1 MNAALTR
8 TKYRGANM
16 TRQIPML
23 FSPAMVEALLAGRKT
38 ETRRIL
44 NPQPET
50 YQNDAGE
57 TCDIYP
63 FKVEGQ
69 TRSRIASG
77 FGGSGVLT
85 TQECRAEVGDLI
97 WVKEA
102 HYAFGWWETT
112 DELTKKTHKPKRLFV
127 RCSAKPVS
135 FEAPADVMTGQPEH
149 QSGWYKRS
157 SLFLPKLDSRL
168 TLRVTSFNI
177 ERLHDIDEAGAIAE
191 GVERVSTE
199 VRGPQNGYAFVD
211 YAEPIYA
218 FKGSDAATQSY
229 RTLWN
234 SINGPDAWSANPWID
249 VTKFDVNKKNVAEI
263 AA

>member
-1 MNAALTR
+1 
-8 TKYRGANM
+8 M

-77 FGGSGVLT
+77 FDGCGVIT
-85 TQECRAEVGDLI
+85 TQECCAEVGDLI

-112 DELTKKTHKPKRLFV
+112 DELTKTGMPKRQFV
-127 RCSAKPVS
+127 RDPNMGPICFHPIDEVKSQSLEKS
-135 FEAPADVMTGQPEH
+135 FGL
-149 QSGWYKRS
+149 YKRS
-157 SLFLPKLDSRL
+157 SLFLPKSESRL
-168 TLRVTSFNI
+168 TLRVTDFYI
-177 ERLHDIDEAGAIAE
+177 EQLHRITEAGAMAE
-191 GVERVSTE
+191 GVERVEVT
-199 VRGPQNGYAFVD
+199 VRGPSNGYAFVD
-211 YAEPIYA
+211 YEDSIFA
-218 FKGSDAATQSY
+218 FKGCDAATRSY
-229 RTLWN
+229 QTLWN
-234 SINGPDAWSANPWID
+234 RINGTDAWDANPWVD
-249 VTKFDVNKKNVAEI
+249 VTKFDVLHQNVQGV

>member
-1 MNAALTR
+1 
-8 TKYRGANM
+8 M

-23 FSPAMVEALLAGRKT
+23 FSPAMVEALLAGRKS

-77 FGGSGVLT
+77 FGGSGVIT
-85 TQECRAEVGDLI
+85 TQECRAEIGDLI

-112 DELTKKTHKPKRLFV
+112 DELTKKTQKPKRQFV
-127 RCSAKPVS
+127 RYPAKPVL
-135 FEAPADVMTGQPEH
+135 FEAPAGLMTGQPK
-149 QSGWYKRS
+149 QRSGWYKRS
-157 SLFLPKLDSRL
+157 SLFLPKLESRL
-168 TLRVTSFNI
+168 TLRVTGFSI

-191 GVERVSTE
+191 GVERLKSG
-199 VRGPQNGYAFVD
+199 RGFYDPTKSKGAVHLGEYFTDARAA
-211 YAEPIYA
+211 YAE
-218 FKGSDAATQSY
+218 
-229 RTLWN
+229 LWN
-234 SINGPDAWSANPWID
+234 SINGPDAWDANPWVD
-249 VTKFDVNKKNVAEI
+249 VTKFDVLQRNISQVAG
-263 AA
+263 

>member
-1 MNAALTR
+1 
-8 TKYRGANM
+8 M
-16 TRQIPML
+16 TRQIPLL
-23 FSPAMVEALLAGRKT
+23 FSPAMAEALLAGRKT

-77 FGGSGVLT
+77 FGGTGVLT
-85 TQECRAEVGDLI
+85 TQECRAETGDLI

-102 HYAFGWWETT
+102 HFAFGWWETT
-112 DELTKKTHKPKRLFV
+112 DELTKKTRKPKRQFV
-127 RCSAKPVS
+127 RYPEKPVL
-135 FEAPADVMTGQPEH
+135 FEAPSDLMTGQPEQ

-157 SLFLPKLDSRL
+157 SLFLPKSESRL
-168 TLRVTSFNI
+168 TLRVTDFSI
-177 ERLHDIDEAGAIAE
+177 EQLHDIDETGATAE
-191 GVERVSTE
+191 GVTYKNLTE
-199 VRGPQNGYAFVD
+199 SGYFCD
-211 YAEPIYA
+211 H
-218 FKGSDAATQSY
+218 
-229 RTLWN
+229 RTAPTKETAKSAYCALWN
-234 SINGPDAWSANPWID
+234 AINGADAWDANPWVD
-249 VTKFDVNKKNVAEI
+249 VTKFEVTHQNVEGV

>member
-1 MNAALTR
+1 
-8 TKYRGANM
+8 M
-16 TRQIPML
+16 TRHIPML

-77 FGGSGVLT
+77 FGGSGVIT

-112 DELTKKTHKPKRLFV
+112 DELTKKTQKPKRQFV
-127 RCSAKPVS
+127 RYPAKPVL
-135 FEAPADVMTGQPEH
+135 FEAAADVMTGQPEQ

-157 SLFLPKLDSRL
+157 SLFLPKLESRL
-168 TLRVTSFNI
+168 TLRVTGFSI
-177 ERLHDIDEAGAIAE
+177 ELLHDIDEAGAISE
-191 GVERVSTE
+191 GVTPKVIND
-199 VRGPQNGYAFVD
+199 GGYFCGH
-211 YAEPIYA
+211 
-218 FKGSDAATQSY
+218 KLDAKHETAVMAY

-234 SINGPDAWSANPWID
+234 AINGADAWDANPWVD
-249 VTKFDVNKKNVAEI
+249 VTKFDVLHQNVRGVAK
-263 AA
+263 A

>member
-1 MNAALTR
+1 
-8 TKYRGANM
+8 M

-77 FGGSGVLT
+77 FGGSGVIT

-97 WVKEA
+97 WAKES
-102 HYAFGWWETT
+102 HYAFGYWKTT
-112 DELTKKTHKPKRLFV
+112 DELTKKTQKPKRVFV
-127 RCSAKPVS
+127 RNSAKPVL
-135 FEAPADVMTGQPEH
+135 FEAPADVVTSQPELRP
-149 QSGWYKRS
+149 GWYKRS
-157 SLFLPKLDSRL
+157 SLFLPKLESRL
-168 TLRVTSFNI
+168 TLPVTGFSI
-177 ERLHDIDEAGAIAE
+177 EQLHDISSRSCLAE
-191 GVERVSTE
+191 GIQPVQEILQS
-199 VRGPQNGYAFVD
+199 
-211 YAEPIYA
+211 I
-218 FKGSDAATQSY
+218 SAAHSEKHRRDEYHRAHVAAY
-229 RTLWN
+229 RSLWN
-234 SINGPDAWSANPWID
+234 RINGPEAWDANPWVD
-249 VTKFDVNKKNVAEI
+249 VTQFDVLHQNVQGV

>member
-1 MNAALTR
+1 
-8 TKYRGANM
+8 M

-50 YQNDAGE
+50 YQNEAGE

-77 FGGSGVLT
+77 FGGSGVIT

-112 DELTKKTHKPKRLFV
+112 DELTKKTQKPKRQFV
-127 RCSAKPVS
+127 RYPAKPVL
-135 FEAPADVMTGQPEH
+135 FEAPADVMTGQPE
-149 QSGWYKRS
+149 QRSGWYKRS
-157 SLFLPKLDSRL
+157 SLFLPKLESRL
-168 TLRVTSFNI
+168 TLPVTGFNI
-177 ERLHDIDEAGAIAE
+177 EQLHDICDKAAIAE
-191 GVERVSTE
+191 GVECAIAPIAGHDIDIDGDYWPGGP
-199 VRGPQNGYAFVD
+199 VRMYQ
-211 YAEPIYA
+211 
-218 FKGSDAATQSY
+218 Q
-229 RTLWN
+229 LWN
-234 SINGPDAWSANPWID
+234 RINGADAWDANPWVD
-249 VTKFDVNKKNVAEI
+249 VTKFDVLHQNVQGV

>member
-1 MNAALTR
+1 
-8 TKYRGANM
+8 M

-50 YQNDAGE
+50 YQNEARE

-77 FGGSGVLT
+77 FGGSGVIT

-102 HYAFGWWETT
+102 HYTFGWWETT
-112 DELTKKTHKPKRLFV
+112 DELTKKTQKPKRQFV
-127 RCSAKPVS
+127 RYPAKPVL
-135 FEAPADVMTGQPEH
+135 FEAPADVMTGQPEQ

-157 SLFLPKLDSRL
+157 SLFLPKLESRL
-168 TLRVTSFNI
+168 TLRVTGFTI
-177 ERLHDIDEAGAIAE
+177 EQLHDIDEAGAAAE
-191 GVERVSTE
+191 GVERLANPT
-199 VRGPQNGYAFVD
+199 RQKYP
-211 YAEPIYA
+211 
-218 FKGSDAATQSY
+218 FKVYGNRTIGDGCRSAKQSY
-229 RTLWN
+229 QTLWD
-234 SINGPDAWSANPWID
+234 SINGFLAWHANPWVD
-249 VTKFDVNKKNVAEI
+249 VTKFDVLHQNVEQI
-263 AA
+263 ATR

>member
-1 MNAALTR
+1 
-8 TKYRGANM
+8 M
-16 TRQIPML
+16 TRQIPRL
-23 FSPAMVEALLAGRKT
+23 FRPAMVEALLAGRKT

-77 FGGSGVLT
+77 FGGSGVIT

-112 DELTKKTHKPKRLFV
+112 DELTKKTQKPKRQFV
-127 RCSAKPVS
+127 SSPKINVR
-135 FEAPADVMTGQPEH
+135 FDAPSYVMTGQPE
-149 QSGWYKRS
+149 QRPGWYKRS
-157 SLFLPKLDSRL
+157 SLFLPKLESRL
-168 TLRVTSFNI
+168 TLKVTAFDI
-177 ERLHDIDEAGAIAE
+177 EQLQDIDESSAAAE
-191 GVERVSTE
+191 GVERLPNPT
-199 VRGPQNGYAFVD
+199 RQKYP
-211 YAEPIYA
+211 
-218 FKGSDAATQSY
+218 FKAYGNRTTGDGCRSARASY
-229 RTLWN
+229 RTLGD
-234 SINGPDAWSANPWID
+234 SINGFCAWDANPWVD
-249 VTKFDVNKKNVAEI
+249 VTKFDGLHQNVQGV

>member
-1 MNAALTR
+1 
-8 TKYRGANM
+8 M
-16 TRQIPML
+16 TRQVPML

-77 FGGSGVLT
+77 FGGSGVIT

-112 DELTKKTHKPKRLFV
+112 DELTKKTLKPKRQFV
-127 RCSAKPVS
+127 RFPHTPVL
-135 FEAPADVMTGQPEH
+135 FEAPADVVTGQPE
-149 QSGWYKRS
+149 QRSGWYKRS
-157 SLFLPKLDSRL
+157 SLFLPKLESRL
-168 TLRVTSFNI
+168 TLRVTGFTI
-177 ERLHDIDEAGAIAE
+177 EQLHDVNIWSAIAE
-191 GVERVSTE
+191 GIEETPLDDRYSGF
-199 VRGPQNGYAFVD
+199 RNYRNQHGPFECPVDSYA
-211 YAEPIYA
+211 
-218 FKGSDAATQSY
+218 S
-229 RTLWN
+229 LWD
-234 SINGPDAWSANPWID
+234 SINGPNAWNANPWVD
-249 VTKFDVNKKNVAEI
+249 VTKFEVIKKNVMEI

>member
-1 MNAALTR
+1 
-8 TKYRGANM
+8 M

-77 FGGSGVLT
+77 FGGCGVIT

-112 DELTKKTHKPKRLFV
+112 DELTKKTQKPKRVFV
-127 RCSAKPVS
+127 RNSAKPVL
-135 FEAPADVMTGQPEH
+135 FEAPAGVMTGQPEQ

-157 SLFLPKLDSRL
+157 SLFLPKLESRL
-168 TLRVTSFNI
+168 TLPVTDFSI
-177 ERLHDIDEAGAIAE
+177 EQLHDIDEAGAAAE
-191 GVERVSTE
+191 GVERLANPT
-199 VRGPQNGYAFVD
+199 RQKYP
-211 YAEPIYA
+211 
-218 FKGSDAATQSY
+218 FKVYGNRTIGDGCRSAKQSY
-229 RTLWN
+229 QTLWD
-234 SINGPDAWSANPWID
+234 SINGFLAWHANPWVD
-249 VTKFDVNKKNVAEI
+249 VTKFDVLQQNVEQI
-263 AA
+263 ATR

>member
-1 MNAALTR
+1 
-8 TKYRGANM
+8 M

-77 FGGSGVLT
+77 FGGSGVIT

-97 WVKEA
+97 WVKES
-102 HYAFGWWETT
+102 HYAFGYWKTT
-112 DELTKKTHKPKRLFV
+112 DKLTKKTQKPKRVFV
-127 RCSAKPVS
+127 RNSAKPVL
-135 FEAPADVMTGQPEH
+135 FEAPADVVTGQPE
-149 QSGWYKRS
+149 QRSGWYKRS
-157 SLFLPKLDSRL
+157 SLFLPKLESRL
-168 TLRVTSFNI
+168 TLRVTGFNI
-177 ERLHDIDEAGAIAE
+177 ELLHQITNTGAVDEGCDVKA
-191 GVERVSTE
+191 T
-199 VRGPQNGYAFVD
+199 D
-211 YAEPIYA
+211 PILGTPLTFGGFNEYVTA
-218 FKGSDAATQSY
+218 LEWY
-229 RTLWN
+229 RRLWN
-234 SINGPDAWSANPWID
+234 TINGADAWDANPWVD
-249 VTKFDVNKKNVAEI
+249 VTKFDVLHQNVQGV

>member
-1 MNAALTR
+1 ME
-8 TKYRGANM
+8 RGANM

-57 TCDIYP
+57 TCDIHP

-77 FGGSGVLT
+77 FGGSGVIT
-85 TQECRAEVGDLI
+85 TQECRAEIGDLI

-102 HYAFGWWETT
+102 HYAFGWWQTT
-112 DELTKKTHKPKRLFV
+112 DELTKKTQKPKRQFV
-127 RCSAKPVS
+127 RSPAKPVL
-135 FEAPADVMTGQPEH
+135 FEAPDDVMTGQPE
-149 QSGWYKRS
+149 QRSGWYKRS
-157 SLFLPKLDSRL
+157 SLFLPKQESRL
-168 TLRVTSFNI
+168 TLRVTGFSIELLHQISNTGAVDEGCDVKATDPILGTPLTFGGFN
-177 ERLHDIDEAGAIAE
+177 EYVTALEW
-191 GVERVSTE
+191 
-199 VRGPQNGYAFVD
+199 
-211 YAEPIYA
+211 
-218 FKGSDAATQSY
+218 Y
-229 RTLWN
+229 RRLWN
-234 SINGPDAWSANPWID
+234 TINGPEAWDANPWVD
-249 VTKFDVNKKNVAEI
+249 VKKFDVLHQNVQGV